1 MASHTLLRYV
11 ELKTGYSDDGP
22 AWIARVRTSKSGKLI
37 YFRGKAL
44 ARVERGRHLDVETR
58 EIFWVSGVK
67 KNGEDRHWAGG
78 GKVSIERGAVEEY
91 LRLIGASQLD
101 RALTVVEDAPAPDV
115 SRFHEL
121 ANHSSWSDRL
131 AELEAQDDAS

>member
-1 MASHTLLRYV
+1 MASRTLLRYV

-44 ARVERGRHLDVETR
+44 AHAERGRHFDVETR
-58 EIFWVSGVK
+58 EFYWVSGVK
-67 KNGEDRHWAGG
+67 KNGADRHWAGG
-78 GKVSIERGAVEEY
+78 GKVSIERGAVDEY

-101 RALTVVEDAPAPDV
+101 HTLVIVDDAPAPDLN
-115 SRFHEL
+115 RFHAL
-121 ANHSSWSDRL
+121 ANHSSRNDWL
-131 AELEAQDDAS
+131 AELETPEDAP